1 MTIPEAALALGVAPD
16 TLRQQIKKR
25 KLKAHK
31 MGSSWYVSPAEVE
44 RYSRENRRK
53 GPEAA

>member
-1 MTIPEAALALGVAPD
+1 MTIPEAAAALGLAPD

-31 MGSSWYVSPAEVE
+31 MGATWYVSPLEVE
-44 RYSRENRRK
+44 RYRNEQLRRK
-53 GPEAA
+53 GDA